1 MSETEAGG
9 GSASPHLSVM
19 EGAGFY
25 NRQSQR
31 SAAASGIA
39 IPLLEQAAHLIDPG
53 PDDLPVVIAD
63 YGSSQGR
70 NSLRPMRAAIAVLR
84 GRFGSERPICVTH
97 TDLPGNDFSTLF
109 QTLQSDPESYL
120 QDEPNVFPSA
130 VGRSFYENVL
140 PPAQVSL
147 GWSSY
152 AAMWLSRIPAYIPG
166 HFWEQRAVGDA
177 RAAFDAQAVKDW
189 RTFLSLRARELRLS
203 GRLVIMLPA
212 IDETGIHGVEPMYD
226 TANDCLA
233 ELVAAGT
240 LSPAER
246 ARMVVPSRFRSRS
259 RLLEPFAETGLFAG
273 LTVEHCEVFR
283 VPEAAWAAYQQHGD
297 AQLLANQRAGFF
309 RSVFMPTL
317 ATALDPVRSQS
328 DRSAF
333 ADALEATLAR
343 RLAIEPVEIPGRL
356 PPWWSRGS
364 RAERYQHRR

>member
-1 MSETEAGG
+1 MR
-9 GSASPHLSVM
+9 
-19 EGAGFY
+19 
-25 NRQSQR
+25 RQRR
-31 SAAASGIA
+31 SARDIPVAA
-39 IPLLEQAAHLIDPG
+39 
-53 PDDLPVVIAD
+53 
-63 YGSSQGR
+63 
-70 NSLRPMRAAIAVLR
+70 
-84 GRFGSERPICVTH
+84 
-97 TDLPGNDFSTLF
+97 
-109 QTLQSDPESYL
+109 
-120 QDEPNVFPSA
+120 
-130 VGRSFYENVL
+130 
-140 PPAQVSL
+140 
-147 GWSSY
+147 
-152 AAMWLSRIPAYIPG
+152 
-166 HFWEQRAVGDA
+166 
-177 RAAFDAQAVKDW
+177 
-189 RTFLSLRARELRLS
+189 ARELRLS

-356 PPWWSRGS
+356 PPMVVGAAAGLKDTSIGDSPTQLRRRTAMHRVLITGAGGGIGRSLRETLRGVYPVLRLSDRVALAPARRRRRGRPDRDLRHGGGRTHGRGGRFQSRP
-364 RAERYQHRR
+364 RARHTREADVDHLAKDPTS